1 MTTETGGLVIDEG
14 RLARAVHLD
23 ATRVGSGHRCY
34 QVTGGARTHVV
45 DLDDGLC
52 DCEDHLWR
60 NMTCKHILV
69 CQLREG
75 DGEVI
80 AALRELVP
88 AAPTEHRAHPGATNA
103 GHHER

>member
-34 QVTGGARTHVV
+34 QVTGGARSHVV
-45 DLDDGLC
+45 DLDDDGC
-52 DCEDHLWR
+52 DCADYAFRHQL
-60 NMTCKHILV
+60 CKHVIRAL
-69 CQLREG
+69 LAEG

-88 AAPTEHRAHPGATNA
+88 AAPTAHRGHPGATNA